1 MIDERRNIM
10 IKRFFKIIFL
20 ASIIILFLDTMQNKF
35 SVNAA
40 LREATVTEVVNG
52 NTLKIWIDKEGYE
65 ETIEL
70 IGIKTKEGAKEYI
83 ESQLEEN
90 GNTVYLQSDK
100 NDVGKN
106 HSKLRYVWLE
116 KPKKL
121 TSISLV
127 RYNMLNAK
135 MIEEGYAIPA
145 ESNDNIKY
153 QDDLEYVYENY
164 ANL

>member
-1 MIDERRNIM
+1 M

-20 ASIIILFLDTMQNKF
+20 ASMIILFLDTMQNKF

-52 NTLKIWIDKEGYE
+52 NTLKVWIDKEGYE

-90 GNTVYLQSDK
+90 GNAVYLQSDK

-135 MIEEGYAIPA
+135 MIEEGYAIPT
-145 ESNDNIKY
+145 ESNDNVKY

-164 ANL
+164 ANM